1 MECMVKHC
9 EKCHG
14 FSNLQTYFEGIF
26 SAFEFDDDITYSQC
40 DKTDRTELR
49 NYTSSI
55 EEFIKSFVYQ
65 VDSLTTNSYI
75 AKIKS

>member
-14 FSNLQTYFEGIF
+14 FNNLQTYFEGKF

-75 AKIKS
+75 VKIKS